1 MARCMY
7 KRRVE
12 MHCLASGF
20 VRTLLSTYA
29 LLLHAV
35 PIADLNVLSH
45 LVKEFEVQKP
55 QRPHSIFSFQVKEVE
70 VSCVTGRRADM
81 NAWNSP
87 QISYVTW
94 PYLERCHPT
103 LCCRIPLQEKARFQG
118 RANTQFMSSV
128 SWPKSR
134 HRGCWYSQRRGFK
147 TSIQLN
153 WALTSRVSNHLSLVS
168 SSPKPMLNCH
178 MAVVVRSWWG

>member
-1 MARCMY
+1 MQYGKVY

-35 PIADLNVLSH
+35 HIADLNVLSH

-70 VSCVTGRRADM
+70 VSCVTGRRA
-81 NAWNSP
+81 
-87 QISYVTW
+87 
-94 PYLERCHPT
+94 
-103 LCCRIPLQEKARFQG
+103 QG
-118 RANTQFMSSV
+118 RHERME
-128 SWPKSR
+128 
-134 HRGCWYSQRRGFK
+134 
-147 TSIQLN
+147 
-153 WALTSRVSNHLSLVS
+153 LTSNIVRHLAL
-168 SSPKPMLNCH
+168 P
-178 MAVVVRSWWG
+178 